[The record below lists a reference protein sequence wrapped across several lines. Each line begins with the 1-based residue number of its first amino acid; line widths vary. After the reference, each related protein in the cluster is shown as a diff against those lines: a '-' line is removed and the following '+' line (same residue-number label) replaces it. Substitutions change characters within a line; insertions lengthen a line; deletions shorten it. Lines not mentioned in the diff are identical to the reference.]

1 MALNDRSLF
10 VFNSPEMLSRVIRFR
25 TLSVPFVRNAVT
37 AADVKVLRE
46 KSGAPMMDCK
56 KALSAEGINGDIS
69 LAMDWLR
76 AKGIAKATSQT
87 DRVSKEGLI
96 AVNTSSSGSVTLVEV
111 NSETGTTSVITE
123 CCEF

>member
-1 MALNDRSLF
+1 VALNDRSLF